1 MAPTP
6 VRLVA
11 CDLDGTL
18 FGPGGRPTPRT
29 LAALAAADAAGVAV
43 VPATGRSHYTALPRL
58 AGAAGLRWLVCSNGA
73 ILYDRVE
80 DRIVD
85 RHPVGADA
93 LPALVAAV
101 RAGLPG
107 AGFGWEGLDGFGY
120 ETGFLDMGPP
130 ADVTAGEVL
139 DALGPPW
146 PAVTKLFVG
155 HRDVV
160 REDLLALVT
169 PLMVDG
175 LVVTCSGAGFVEV
188 TGAGVDKAFGV
199 ARVCE
204 RLGIDRGEVLAI
216 GDHLNDVALLR
227 WAGRSV
233 AMADGHPAALAA
245 AAEVTPGCAE
255 DGAALVLERVLAPAH
270 P

>member
-1 MAPTP
+1 M
-6 VRLVA
+6 VA

-18 FGPGGRPTPRT
+18 FAPGGRLSGRT
-29 LAALAAADAAGVAV
+29 LAALAAAHRAGLHVVA
-43 VPATGRSHYTALPRL
+43 ATGRSSHTALPRV
-58 AGAAGLRWLVCSNGA
+58 APAVGLRYLVCSNGA
-73 ILYDRVE
+73 VLYDRAAGAVLSH
-80 DRIVD
+80 
-85 RHPVGADA
+85 HPVEPAA
-93 LPALVAAV
+93 LPALLAAV
-101 RAGLPG
+101 REGLPG
-107 AGFGWEGLDGFGY
+107 AGFGWESPHGFGA
-120 ETGFLDMGPP
+120 ETAFLGMRPP
-130 ADVTAGEVL
+130 ADVPIEHVV
-139 DALGPPW
+139 DALEPPF
-146 PAVTKLFVG
+146 PTVTKLFVG
-155 HRDVV
+155 HPALV
-160 REDLLALVT
+160 REDLLGAVG

-199 ARVCE
+199 ARLCA
-204 RLGIDRGEVLAI
+204 RLGVDRSEVAAV

-255 DGAALVLERVLAPAH
+255 DGAALVLERVLAPSH